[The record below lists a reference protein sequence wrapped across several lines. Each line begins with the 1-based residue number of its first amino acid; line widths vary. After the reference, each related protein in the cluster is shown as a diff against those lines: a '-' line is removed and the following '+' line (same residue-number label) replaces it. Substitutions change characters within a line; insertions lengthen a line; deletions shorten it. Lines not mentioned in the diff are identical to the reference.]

1 MLEKAQT
8 SNQHSHSADYKK
20 DLSKSYSPR
29 LDNASLTTD
38 SSYIKSDPNLFSNLI
53 PSQVSPQVHTQ
64 IPNSNSAKNYNEESL
79 KQTLK
84 LLLSVEMEKFQK
96 AQDKKFAEMKSTHSQ
111 EIKEMKSTHSQEIKE
126 MKSTHSQEIK
136 EMKSTHS
143 QEINEIVS
151 NHNKQISALN
161 EKIENLSY
169 RVRNLELVIR
179 RSNANLDL
187 IVNRDTIRTILLLFA
202 INEKIITYSEAV
214 EEYNDGEIHSKI
226 SYMTLIKRILCHLT
240 GKPDPFGFHR
250 SENYEKNFKGFSR
263 GKEDYTKN
271 ITVDTGN
278 CNKKLVID
286 NEKIIFV
293 EFCHFLVLVFD
304 KIVHPGQ
311 KNADDEEGE
320 DDNEKLISQI
330 SGNKSLSS
338 LEQGLKLFFEDTRE
352 MCDLKQIFDNSENDI
367 KLMMETYN
375 SVKKY
380 IYFVNKKC
388 CENLGVNNYIKK
400 FFLEKLFYPSHK
412 ENDFSKIKL
421 NITLQKFNER
431 MKQIIDDFKKKKNI
445 GKSPES
451 IIYDLIGINQFFY
464 IIINCVIFF
473 SKLDFFV

>member
-96 AQDKKFAEMKSTHSQ
+96 AQDKKFA
-111 EIKEMKSTHSQEIKE
+111 EMKSTHSQEIKE

-320 DDNEKLISQI
+320 DDDEKLISQI

-338 LEQGLKLFFEDTRE
+338 LEQGLKLFFEDARE
-352 MCDLKQIFDNSENDI
+352 MCDLKQIFDNSENDV

-451 IIYDLIGINQFFY
+451 ITLLQGAIRSTELYG
-464 IIINCVIFF
+464 
-473 SKLDFFV
+473 SG

>member
-96 AQDKKFAEMKSTHSQ
+96 AQDKKFA
-111 EIKEMKSTHSQEIKE
+111 
-126 MKSTHSQEIK
+126 

-250 SENYEKNFKGFSR
+250 SENYEKNFGGFGR

-320 DDNEKLISQI
+320 DDDEKLISQI

-338 LEQGLKLFFEDTRE
+338 LEQGLKLFFEDARE
-352 MCDLKQIFDNSENDI
+352 MCDLKQIFDNSENDV

-445 GKSPES
+445 GKCPES
-451 IIYDLIGINQFFY
+451 IIYDLIWN
-464 IIINCVIFF
+464 
-473 SKLDFFV
+473 

>member
-126 MKSTHSQEIK
+126 MKSTHSQEI
-136 EMKSTHS
+136 
-143 QEINEIVS
+143 NEIVS

-179 RSNANLDL
+179 RSNANLNL
-187 IVNRDTIRTILLLFA
+187 IVNRDTIRSILLMFA

-271 ITVDTGN
+271 ITIDTGN

-320 DDNEKLISQI
+320 DDNKKLISQI

-338 LEQGLKLFFEDTRE
+338 LEQGLKLFFEDARE
-352 MCDLKQIFDNSENDI
+352 MCDLKQIFDNSENDV

-445 GKSPES
+445 GKCPES
-451 IIYDLIGINQFFY
+451 ITLLQGAIRSTELYG
-464 IIINCVIFF
+464 
-473 SKLDFFV
+473 SG

>member
-111 EIKEMKSTHSQEIKE
+111 EIKEMKSTHSQEI
-126 MKSTHSQEIK
+126 
-136 EMKSTHS
+136 
-143 QEINEIVS
+143 NEIVS

-187 IVNRDTIRTILLLFA
+187 IVNRDTIRSILLMFA

-271 ITVDTGN
+271 ITIDTGN

-320 DDNEKLISQI
+320 DDNKKLISQI

-338 LEQGLKLFFEDTRE
+338 LEQGLKLFFEDTKE
-352 MCDLKQIFDNSENDI
+352 
-367 KLMMETYN
+367 
-375 SVKKY
+375 KY
-380 IYFVNKKC
+380 
-388 CENLGVNNYIKK
+388 
-400 FFLEKLFYPSHK
+400 
-412 ENDFSKIKL
+412 
-421 NITLQKFNER
+421 
-431 MKQIIDDFKKKKNI
+431 
-445 GKSPES
+445 
-451 IIYDLIGINQFFY
+451 
-464 IIINCVIFF
+464 VI
-473 SKLDFFV
+473 

>member
-143 QEINEIVS
+143 QEIKEMKSTHSQEINEIVS

-187 IVNRDTIRTILLLFA
+187 IVNRDTIRSILLMFA

-263 GKEDYTKN
+263 GKEDTKN
-271 ITVDTGN
+271 ITIDTGN

-286 NEKIIFV
+286 DEKIIFV

-320 DDNEKLISQI
+320 DDNKKLISQI

-352 MCDLKQIFDNSENDI
+352 ICDLKQIFDNSENDI

-445 GKSPES
+445 GKCPES
-451 IIYDLIGINQFFY
+451 IIYDLIWN
-464 IIINCVIFF
+464 
-473 SKLDFFV
+473 

>member
-187 IVNRDTIRTILLLFA
+187 IVNRDTIRSILLMFA

-250 SENYEKNFKGFSR
+250 SENYEKNFGGFGR

-320 DDNEKLISQI
+320 DDNKKLISQI

-352 MCDLKQIFDNSENDI
+352 ICDLKQIFDNSENDV

-445 GKSPES
+445 GKCPES
-451 IIYDLIGINQFFY
+451 IIYDLIWN
-464 IIINCVIFF
+464 
-473 SKLDFFV
+473 

>member
-8 SNQHSHSADYKK
+8 SNQHSHSTDYKK

-64 IPNSNSAKNYNEESL
+64 IPNSNSAKSFNEESL

-96 AQDKKFAEMKSTHSQ
+96 AQDKKFA
-111 EIKEMKSTHSQEIKE
+111 E

-187 IVNRDTIRTILLLFA
+187 IVNRDTIRSILLMFA

-304 KIVHPGQ
+304 KIVHPDQ

-320 DDNEKLISQI
+320 DDNKKLISQI

-338 LEQGLKLFFEDTRE
+338 LEQGHKLFFEDTKE
-352 MCDLKQIFDNSENDI
+352 ICDLKQIFDNSENDI

-412 ENDFSKIKL
+412 ENDFSKIKYNL
-421 NITLQKFNER
+421 AKI
-431 MKQIIDDFKKKKNI
+431 
-445 GKSPES
+445 
-451 IIYDLIGINQFFY
+451 
-464 IIINCVIFF
+464 
-473 SKLDFFV
+473 

>member
-111 EIKEMKSTHSQEIKE
+111 EIKEMKSTHSQEI
-126 MKSTHSQEIK
+126 
-136 EMKSTHS
+136 
-143 QEINEIVS
+143 NEIVS

-179 RSNANLDL
+179 RSNANLNL
-187 IVNRDTIRTILLLFA
+187 IVNRDTIRSILLMFA

-271 ITVDTGN
+271 ITIDTGN

-286 NEKIIFV
+286 DEKIIFV

-320 DDNEKLISQI
+320 DDNKKLISQI

-352 MCDLKQIFDNSENDI
+352 ICDLKQIFDNSENDI

-421 NITLQKFNER
+421 NITLQTFNER
-431 MKQIIDDFKKKKNI
+431 MKLIVDDFKKRFLSIDLFWLKE
-445 GKSPES
+445 ES
-451 IIYDLIGINQFFY
+451 IISLIFSFNDI
-464 IIINCVIFF
+464 
-473 SKLDFFV
+473 SKLLISFLDSLIFISFF